1 MTVNKNIPVI
11 ILVFVC
17 GILAG
22 AILTGIILPWQVHP
36 IKQAVFSENSPKPI
50 GPYNQAVESGD
61 FVFLSG
67 QIGIDPAT
75 GNLTSG
81 TADGQMTQVMKN
93 LGAVLQASGLG
104 FDDVVQ
110 TRIYFTDMN
119 DWDTI
124 NRIYAA
130 SFNGTYPSRA
140 AILVAGLPKSARVEV
155 EMVAQKHC

>member
-1 MTVNKNIPVI
+1 MTVDKNSLI
-11 ILVFVC
+11 IVLVFVC

-22 AILTGIILPWQVHP
+22 AVLAGFLLPQPAHPVKQV
-36 IKQAVFSENSPKPI
+36 IVSENAPAPI
-50 GPYNQAVESGD
+50 GPYNQAVQSGD

-75 GNLTSG
+75 GNLIDSSV
-81 TADGQMTQVMKN
+81 DGQINQAMKN
-93 LGAVLQASGLG
+93 QKAVLQASGLG

-110 TRIYFTDMN
+110 TRIYFTNMS

-124 NRIYAA
+124 NRIYAT

-140 AILVAGLPKSARVEV
+140 AIQVAGLPKGAKVEI
-155 EMVAQKHC
+155 EMVAQKR